1 VLSTLQKHYVV
12 WPSEEDTTRHYR
24 KFDRVV
30 GLVPQSICLYKTY
43 TYQAAVVTREEVEL
57 CVKSELESELLWDDY
72 QYFSIIQSV
81 GDEWVASVWV
91 WSAADVAFSNTVTH
105 IIPALAYEF
114 GLVEENRCVVIHQ
127 EGDERW
133 VAFIDSGIVSKVIK
147 CKPSLERIISQQ
159 INHFSTAVYGEAN
172 SSFEGVELRAFD
184 REVPKVSVLNLGK
197 LPVYQDISNPK
208 TFYKPIC
215 MVILLGILALI
226 IDYSIIQYKNS
237 RVSDSLTVLQSE
249 TADLVKIRSQDA
261 DTLRVV
267 NAIASLKQEQ
277 HQLAHII
284 NMMLEQLPKDVVLS
298 QLTYSSDALVITGKA
313 LEPLKVIDVVTTFN
327 GVESARLIG
336 DVVPIKD
343 DDRQAFKMELG
354 IQ

>member
-1 VLSTLQKHYVV
+1 
-12 WPSEEDTTRHYR
+12 
-24 KFDRVV
+24 
-30 GLVPQSICLYKTY
+30 
-43 TYQAAVVTREEVEL
+43 
-57 CVKSELESELLWDDY
+57 
-72 QYFSIIQSV
+72 
-81 GDEWVASVWV
+81 
-91 WSAADVAFSNTVTH
+91 
-105 IIPALAYEF
+105 
-114 GLVEENRCVVIHQ
+114 
-127 EGDERW
+127 
-133 VAFIDSGIVSKVIK
+133 
-147 CKPSLERIISQQ
+147 
-159 INHFSTAVYGEAN
+159 
-172 SSFEGVELRAFD
+172 
-184 REVPKVSVLNLGK
+184 
-197 LPVYQDISNPK
+197 
-208 TFYKPIC
+208 
-215 MVILLGILALI
+215 I